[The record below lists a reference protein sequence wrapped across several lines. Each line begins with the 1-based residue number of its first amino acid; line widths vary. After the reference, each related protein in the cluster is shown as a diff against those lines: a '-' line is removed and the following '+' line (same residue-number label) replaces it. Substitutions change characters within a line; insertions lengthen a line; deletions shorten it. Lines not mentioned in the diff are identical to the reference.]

1 MQTFSAD
8 LHVHTLL
15 SPCGDLE
22 MSPANIVKIA
32 ARRRIDILG
41 VTDHNSTKHGPLI
54 QKIAKD
60 YGIFVLCGAEV
71 TTKEEIHCLTFFE
84 NIDKLTLFQQ
94 YLDAHMGDVKSN
106 PEKFG
111 YQVVLD
117 EDEMIVEEEDIL
129 LITSINQSIDEVEEM
144 VHKLHGLFIPA
155 HIDRPAYS
163 LLGQLGF
170 LPPSLKAD
178 ALEISKN
185 TTAAELVKLHPE
197 LAGYTFIQSSD
208 AHYPEQL
215 GTKVTRFEIKT
226 RSFQEIAMALRGED
240 GRSVVI

>member
-22 MSPANIVKIA
+22 MSPANIVNIA
-32 ARRRIDILG
+32 ARKQIDILG
-41 VTDHNSTKHGPLI
+41 ITDHNSTKHGPLI
-54 QKIAKD
+54 QKMAAKN
-60 YGIFVLCGAEV
+60 GIFVVCGAEV

-84 NIDKLTLFQQ
+84 NIEKLMRFQQ
-94 YLDAHMGDVKSN
+94 YLDENLADVKNN
-106 PEKFG
+106 PQKFG

-117 EDEMIVEEEDIL
+117 EDEMIVEEVDKL
-129 LITSINQSIDEVEEM
+129 LIAAIDQSIDEVEEM
-144 VHKLHGLFIPA
+144 VHKLDGLFIPA

-170 LPPSLKAD
+170 LPPGLKAD
-178 ALEISKN
+178 ALEISNN
-185 TTAAELVKLHPE
+185 TTAEELMKLHPE
-197 LAGYTFIQSSD
+197 LAGYTFIQNSD

-215 GTKVTRFEIKT
+215 GTRVTRFSIKT

-240 GRSVVI
+240 GRSVVV

>member
-22 MSPANIVKIA
+22 MSPANIVETA
-32 ARRRIDILG
+32 ARKQIDILG
-41 VTDHNSTKHGPLI
+41 ITDHNSTKHGPLI
-54 QKIAKD
+54 KRIAEK

-94 YLDAHMGDVKSN
+94 YLDAHMGDVKN
-106 PEKFG
+106 NTQKFG

-117 EDEMIVEEEDIL
+117 ENEMIVEEVDKL
-129 LITSINQSIDEVEEM
+129 LIAAIDQNIDEVEEM
-144 VHKLHGLFIPA
+144 AHSLGGLFIPA

-170 LPPSLKAD
+170 LPPGLKVD

-185 TTAAELVKLHPE
+185 TSEAELLNVYPD

-208 AHYPEQL
+208 AHFPEQI
-215 GTKVTRFEIKT
+215 GARVTRFELKT
-226 RSFQEIAMALRGED
+226 RSFEEISMALKGAD
-240 GRSVVI
+240 GRRVVK

>member
-22 MSPANIVKIA
+22 MSPANIVETA
-32 ARRRIDILG
+32 ARKQIDILG
-41 VTDHNSTKHGPLI
+41 ITDHNSTKHGPLVH
-54 QKIAKD
+54 KMAAKN
-60 YGIFVLCGAEV
+60 GIFVLCGAEV

-84 NIDKLTLFQQ
+84 NIEKLTLFQQ
-94 YLDAHMGDVKSN
+94 YLDAHLGDVKNN
-106 PEKFG
+106 PQKFG

-117 EDEMIVEEEDIL
+117 EDEMIVEEVDKL
-129 LITSINQSIDEVEEM
+129 LIAAIDQSIDEVEAM
-144 VHKLHGLFIPA
+144 VHKLDGLFIPA

-170 LPPSLKAD
+170 LPPGLKAD

-185 TTAAELVKLHPE
+185 TTEAELVKMHPE

-208 AHYPEQL
+208 AHFPEQI
-215 GTKVTRFEIKT
+215 GTRVTKFEIKT
-226 RSFQEIAMALRGED
+226 RSFQEISMALKGADSR
-240 GRSVVI
+240 RVVK